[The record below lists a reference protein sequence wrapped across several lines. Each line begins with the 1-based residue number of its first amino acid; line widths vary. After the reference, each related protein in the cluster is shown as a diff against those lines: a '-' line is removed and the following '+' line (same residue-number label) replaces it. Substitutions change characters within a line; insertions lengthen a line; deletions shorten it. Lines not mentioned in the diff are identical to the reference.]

1 MLTQQD
7 FKVPGLLT
15 GLAAAAL
22 VAGCTTA
29 PPRAERYVPPPM
41 GASWTYQ
48 VTSSGSYGTQNQA
61 PSPVTVREAVVDG
74 RKLLRF
80 ESATY
85 TTLQTERVG
94 VVAVLDPA
102 GRPLMRY
109 DPPLGYEW
117 PLEVGKT
124 WTQEITLTVGAGTRI
139 PMKAVWTVEAYEDVT
154 VPAGT
159 FKAWRIV
166 MTDNFGFRQVT
177 WSVPEKLG
185 TYAKRTSERAATHP
199 QGGAGQQVIELVT
212 MPTVK

>member
-1 MLTQQD
+1 MLTQQG
-7 FKVPGLLT
+7 FKFPGLFT

-22 VAGCTTA
+22 AVGCATA
-29 PPRAERYVPPPM
+29 PPRAERYVPPPL
-41 GASWTYQ
+41 GASWIYQ
-48 VTSSGSYGTQNQA
+48 VTSSGSFGSLNKA
-61 PSPVTVREAVVDG
+61 PMTVTLSEAPFEG
-74 RKLLRF
+74 RTLLRF
-80 ESATY
+80 SSPAS
-85 TTLQTERVG
+85 TTLQTDRVG
-94 VVAVLDPA
+94 VVAALDPA

-124 WTQEITLTVGAGTRI
+124 WTQDITLTVGASTKV
-139 PMKAVWTVEAYEDVT
+139 PMKAMWTVEAYEDVT

-185 TYAKRTSERAATHP
+185 VYARRTSERPATHP
-199 QGGAGQQVIELVT
+199 QGGAGQQVVELVT
-212 MPTVK
+212 VPTVK

>member
-1 MLTQQD
+1 MLKPLG
-7 FKVPGLLT
+7 FKFPGLLT
-15 GLAAAAL
+15 GLAVAAL
-22 VAGCTTA
+22 ATGCSTA
-29 PPRAERYVPPPM
+29 PPRADRYVPPPM
-41 GASWTYQ
+41 GASWVYQ
-48 VTSSGSYGTQNQA
+48 VTSSGSFGTLNQA
-61 PSPVTVREAVVDG
+61 ASPVTVRETVLDG

-80 ESATY
+80 ESPSF
-85 TTLQTERVG
+85 TTLQTDRVG

-124 WTQEITLTVGAGTRI
+124 WTQDITLTVGAATKV

-159 FKAWRIV
+159 FKAWRVV

-185 TYAKRTSERAATHP
+185 TYAKRTSERPATHP
-199 QGGAGQQVIELVT
+199 QGGAGQQVVELVT
-212 MPTVK
+212 LPTVK